1 MIKKIQINDKNG
13 NVLHPETNT
22 EVVKYKNK
30 NLTSEID
37 NIKTEVNNKAN
48 SSHTHTKSQI
58 SDMPTK
64 LSQFANDKNFITIND
79 IDDTPHE
86 NRNIL
91 DTITQALIDKWNSAY
106 SHISDTV
113 KHITSAERN
122 LWNTVSNKAEKNHN
136 HDDRYYTEDEI
147 NSKLGSKLN
156 SNANAVSASKLATA
170 RTIALGDN
178 LTGSANFDGSG
189 NITINGRL
197 SRTNLTGSTTD
208 LNTLNN
214 SGGISSKRYIE
225 TPTGGCANISNA
237 QVKDTF
243 NLDVA

>member
-189 NITINGRL
+189 NITINT
-197 SRTNLTGSTTD
+197 S
-208 LNTLNN
+208 
-214 SGGISSKRYIE
+214 GISAI
-225 TPTGGCANISNA
+225 PTNTVSAL
-237 QVKDTF
+237 F
-243 NLDVA
+243 N